1 MWQLKRWWIRLA
13 ITKLMHMKDCGSGQH
28 GTHLKR
34 SIKYI
39 LNDEKTQNG
48 NLVGGVNCQPDF
60 AYEQMRATKE

>member
-1 MWQLKRWWIRLA
+1 MA

-60 AYEQMRATKE
+60 AYEQMRATKEKFGKNSK